1 MREKLIR
8 KYKFHEKQ
16 KRNKNSLKRVLKEFC
31 KKVSPS
37 KPFIFDVKIFN
48 HSFPKLQFYIQQTF
62 QRPSTLF
69 QKICIPQNYENS
81 SRFNSRAK
89 LTTKLQRGSIATIRP
104 TWRGW
109 NLEQLSRLSRQN
121 SPIRVRCTCARCC
134 SRSNF
139 EQRRVN
145 LSGVAR
151 RKVEIEGIFGEK

>member
-62 QRPSTLF
+62 QRLSTLF

-89 LTTKLQRGSIATIRP
+89 LTTKLQRGSIAMIRGGDGI
-104 TWRGW
+104 WNSYLGYRGKIPRYVFGVRVHAVVHARIS
-109 NLEQLSRLSRQN
+109 SR
-121 SPIRVRCTCARCC
+121 
-134 SRSNF
+134 
-139 EQRRVN
+139 
-145 LSGVAR
+145 GV
-151 RKVEIEGIFGEK
+151 